1 MAVLEISQLK
11 TNMPLFGANSV
22 SAADIHD
29 VLDTMEERT
38 TQRISLKTASY
49 TASVSDNRSKICF
62 NSAAPATLTLPA
74 DIPAG
79 WECLVSQ
86 TGSGQVSISASQGTI
101 LVRSGSPVT
110 AGVNAVVYLLCIGNA
125 GSSPKVVLAG
135 DVSAVI
141 SQNWLNDLTN
151 FGVWLTLSDPA
162 VIGASEYDLM
172 IIDPDEQTT
181 AEMPVLRARPGGGT
195 RKLAAYLSVGE
206 AVNYRWYWQSA
217 WNTTP
222 PSWLG
227 SENPNWPGA
236 FRVQYWN
243 QQWKD
248 IIYASG
254 ATSSLGRILA
264 AGFDAAFLDVVDTY
278 AYWEGLG
285 RATAADEMVQFVTEL
300 TAYARS
306 VNPNFKII
314 AQNSAPLLMRNDYLA
329 AIDAVSSESMWYSE
343 EVPWTQGDLDW
354 LLPKMANARAAGKR
368 ILNIEY
374 TDEQAQIN
382 QVYTNNA
389 QFNPKNLTYIAPLS
403 LDTLWHRVS
412 T

>member
-1 MAVLEISQLK
+1 MSLE
-11 TNMPLFGANSV
+11 ANSV
-22 SAADIHD
+22 SASDLHD
-29 VLDTMEERT
+29 LVDTLDERS
-38 TQRISLKTASY
+38 TQRISVKTASY
-49 TASVSDNRSKICF
+49 TASLSDNRSKIAF
-62 NSAAPATLTLPA
+62 NSATPVTLTLPSNT
-74 DIPAG
+74 PVG
-79 WECLVSQ
+79 WECVVVQ
-86 TGSGQVSISASQGTI
+86 TGSAQVTMAVSQGS
-101 LVRSGSPVT
+101 LFSRGGVLT
-110 AGVNAVVYLLCIGNA
+110 AGTHAIAYLLCVSNPGTAPIVILTGDIG
-125 GSSPKVVLAG
+125 SQ
-135 DVSAVI
+135 
-141 SQNWLNDLTN
+141 QNWLTDLTN
-151 FGVWLTLSDPA
+151 FGVWLSLSDPA
-162 VIGASEYDLM
+162 VISASEYDLM
-172 IIDPDEQTT
+172 IIDPDEQT
-181 AEMPVLRARPGGGT
+181 AGEMPVLRARPGGGT

-236 FRVQYWN
+236 YRVQYWN
-243 QQWKD
+243 QEWKN
-248 IIYASG
+248 IVYANG

-285 RATAADEMVQFVTEL
+285 RATAADEMVQFVTAL

-306 VNPNFKII
+306 VNSNFKII

-354 LLPKMANARAAGKR
+354 LLPKIANARNAGKR

-374 TDEQAQIN
+374 TDEQSQIN
-382 QVYTNNA
+382 AIYANNA
-389 QFNPKNLTYIAPLS
+389 PLNHLTYIAPLS
-403 LDTLWHRVS
+403 LDTLWHRVP

>member
-1 MAVLEISQLK
+1 MTARAISELKANMSLE
-11 TNMPLFGANSV
+11 ANSV
-22 SAADIHD
+22 STSDLHD
-29 VLDTMEERT
+29 LVDTLDERS
-38 TQRISLKTASY
+38 TQRISVKTASY
-49 TASVSDNRSKICF
+49 TASLSDNRSKIAF
-62 NSAAPATLTLPA
+62 NSATPVTLTLPSNT
-74 DIPAG
+74 PVG
-79 WECLVSQ
+79 WECVVVQ
-86 TGSGQVSISASQGTI
+86 TGSAQVTMAVSQGS
-101 LVRSGSPVT
+101 LFSRGGVLT
-110 AGVNAVVYLLCIGNA
+110 AGTHAIAYLLCVSNPGTAPIVILTGDIG
-125 GSSPKVVLAG
+125 SQ
-135 DVSAVI
+135 
-141 SQNWLNDLTN
+141 QNWLTDLTN
-151 FGVWLTLSDPA
+151 FGVWLSLSDPA

-172 IIDPDEQTT
+172 IIDPDEQT
-181 AEMPVLRARPGGGT
+181 AGEMPVLRARPGGGT

-206 AVNYRWYWQSA
+206 AVNYRWYWQSS

-243 QQWKD
+243 QEWKN
-248 IIYASG
+248 IVYANG

-285 RATAADEMVQFVTEL
+285 RTTAADEMVQFVTAL

-306 VNPNFKII
+306 VNSNFKII

-354 LLPKMANARAAGKR
+354 LLPKIANARNAGKR

-374 TDEQAQIN
+374 TDEQSQIN
-382 QVYTNNA
+382 AIYANNA
-389 QFNPKNLTYIAPLS
+389 PLNHLTYIAPLS
-403 LDTLWHRVS
+403 LDTLWHRVP

>member
-1 MAVLEISQLK
+1 MSLE
-11 TNMPLFGANSV
+11 ANSV
-22 SAADIHD
+22 SASDLHD
-29 VLDTMEERT
+29 LVDTLDERS
-38 TQRISLKTASY
+38 TQRISVKTASY
-49 TASVSDNRSKICF
+49 TASLSDNRSKIAF
-62 NSAAPATLTLPA
+62 NSATPVTLTLPSNT
-74 DIPAG
+74 PVG
-79 WECLVSQ
+79 WECVVVQ
-86 TGSGQVSISASQGTI
+86 TGSAQVTMAVSQGS
-101 LVRSGSPVT
+101 LFSRGGVLT
-110 AGVNAVVYLLCIGNA
+110 AGTHAIAYLLCVSNPGTAPIVILTGDIG
-125 GSSPKVVLAG
+125 SQ
-135 DVSAVI
+135 
-141 SQNWLNDLTN
+141 QNWLTDLTN
-151 FGVWLTLSDPA
+151 FGVWLSLSDPA
-162 VIGASEYDLM
+162 VISASEYDLM
-172 IIDPDEQTT
+172 IIDPDEQT
-181 AEMPVLRARPGGGT
+181 AGEMPVLRARPGGGT

-236 FRVQYWN
+236 YRVQYWN
-243 QQWKD
+243 QEWKN
-248 IIYASG
+248 IVYANG

-278 AYWEGLG
+278 AYWEDLG

-306 VNPNFKII
+306 INPNFKII

-343 EVPWTQGDLDW
+343 GVPWTQGDLDW
-354 LLPKMANARAAGKR
+354 LLPKIANARNAGKR

-374 TDEQAQIN
+374 TSDQAQIN
-382 QVYTNNA
+382 TIYANNA
-389 QFNPKNLTYIAPLS
+389 SLNNLTYIAPLS
-403 LDTLWHRVS
+403 LDTLWHRVP